1 MASSGKKWNIRP
13 YDPKDR
19 EACLIIFDSNL
30 PEAFIPDERAKF
42 EAFLWESPEN
52 YLVVEGSGGEL
63 SACGGYEVGLEG
75 GAATLCWG
83 MVAKQQ
89 QGQGFGRLLLMS
101 RLSALA
107 QVPQMRF
114 VRLDTS
120 QQSVEFFMKKGFRTY
135 RITQDY
141 YGPKLNR
148 YEMYLLLDDEN
159 IRKSLI
165 AWKEDE

>member
-13 YDPKDR
+13 YGPEDR
-19 EACLIIFDSNL
+19 EACLKIFDSNL
-30 PEAFIPDERAKF
+30 PDAFIQDERVKF
-42 EAFLWESPEN
+42 EAFLEANPEN
-52 YLVVEGSGGEL
+52 YLVVEGEGGEL
-63 SACGGYEVGLEG
+63 AACGGYEVGLEG
-75 GAATLCWG
+75 GAGTLCWG
-83 MVAKQQ
+83 MVAKDQ
-89 QGQGFGRLLLMS
+89 QGLGFGRLLLMS
-101 RLSALA
+101 RLSAMA
-107 QVPQMRF
+107 QIPQMRF

-159 IRKSLI
+159 IRKSLT
-165 AWKEDE
+165 AWTEDE